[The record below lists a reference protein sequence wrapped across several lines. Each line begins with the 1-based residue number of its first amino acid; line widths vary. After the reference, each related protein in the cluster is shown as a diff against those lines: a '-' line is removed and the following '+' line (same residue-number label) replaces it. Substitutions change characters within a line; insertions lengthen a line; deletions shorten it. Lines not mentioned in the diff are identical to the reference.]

1 MVADMVVM
9 VETVAPFSECE
20 LDNVLSV
27 ITISDGN
34 SWCEG
39 VSWNDGTS
47 LETRGYN

>member
-34 SWCEG
+34 SWCDCD
-39 VSWNDGTS
+39 SWGNS
-47 LETRGYN
+47 